1 MKNVKTFF
9 SMFGKLVKILNGKQK
24 RDGIVL
30 FFLLMIVSF
39 LEMLGVSVIVPLIIT
54 MLAPESLMAN
64 KYVEPIVRIFNITDY
79 KHFMYALAGVII
91 IIYILKNGF
100 ILFVN
105 YYQSNYRNRLEK
117 DLNVKMMDSYM
128 KQPYTFFL
136 QTNSSELLRG
146 VHGDI
151 TSVSSIVD
159 GYSSILAEGLT
170 CLVIGIFLICMNP
183 VMAISLLVI
192 VGFTSLIIVLGFK
205 NITGR
210 CGEITREA
218 FALKFKHLNQAF
230 NGIKEISVAQRKPYF
245 VQQFASS
252 AKQAADSNTIYLWI
266 SKAPNRLI
274 ETVFIGSLIIVV
286 ALSYGAS
293 SNSVDFVT
301 SLGSM
306 AIAAVR
312 ILPSVSTLTNSMNG
326 LVYMRPSLE
335 AAYDNLL
342 EADRYQKEIA
352 ELENKDVIKLT
363 FDSEIKVNSI
373 SWRYQD
379 NLPLVLENLDL
390 DIKKGESVA
399 LIGESGAGKSTLAD
413 ILLGL
418 LKPEKGTVT
427 VDGTDIYTI
436 QSSWSRMIGYVPQI
450 VFLIDDTIRKNIA
463 FGIPDD
469 EIDDNKVWQAIEQAQ
484 LTATVN
490 SMEKGLDSIVGERGI
505 KLSGGQRQR
514 IAIARALYHNPEI
527 IILDE
532 ATSALDNETESA
544 VMEAIDAL
552 HGKKTLIII
561 AHRLSTIQNCDKIY
575 EIKDGKAIYRQHS
588 RIFDNN

>member
-24 RDGIVL
+24 RDGILL

-39 LEMLGVSVIVPLIIT
+39 LEMLGVSVIIPLIIT
-54 MLAPESLMAN
+54 MLDPESLMNN
-64 KYVEPIVRIFNITDY
+64 KYVAPIVRMFNITDY
-79 KHFMYALAGVII
+79 KHFMYVLALGII
-91 IIYILKNGF
+91 LIYILKNGF
-100 ILFVN
+100 ILVVN

-117 DLNVKMMDSYM
+117 DLNVKMLDSYM
-128 KQPYTFFL
+128 KRPYTFFL
-136 QTNSSELLRG
+136 QTNSAELLRG
-146 VHGDI
+146 VNSDI
-151 TSVSSIVD
+151 TNVASVVD
-159 GYSSILAEGLT
+159 GYSSIIAEGLT
-170 CLVIGIFLICMNP
+170 CLVIGIFLIYMNP
-183 VMAISLLVI
+183 LMAISLLFI
-192 VGFTSLIIVLGFK
+192 VGFISLIIILGFK

-218 FALKFKHLNQAF
+218 FSQKFKHLNQAF

-245 VQQFASS
+245 VQQFAAS

-266 SKAPNRLI
+266 SKAPSRLI
-274 ETVFIGSLIIVV
+274 ETGFISSLIIVV

-293 SNSVDFVT
+293 SNSVDFIT
-301 SLGSM
+301 SLGAM

-312 ILPSVSTLTNSMNG
+312 ILPSISTLTNSMNG

-335 AAYDNLL
+335 AAYDNLM
-342 EADRYQKEIA
+342 EADKYQKEIA
-352 ELENKDVIKLT
+352 ELENKDIIKT
-363 FDSEIKVNSI
+363 DFNSEIKVNNI
-373 SWRYQD
+373 SWRYQED
-379 NLPLVLENLDL
+379 LPLVLENLDL
-390 DIKKGESVA
+390 KIKKGESVA
-399 LIGESGAGKSTLAD
+399 FIGESGAGKSTLAD

-418 LKPEKGTVT
+418 LKPEKGNVT

-436 QSSWSRMIGYVPQI
+436 QSSWSKMIGYVPQM

-469 EIDDNKVWQAIEQAQ
+469 EIDDNKVWHAIEQAQ
-484 LTATVN
+484 LTSMVN
-490 SMEKGLDSIVGERGI
+490 SMDGGLDSIVGERGI

-514 IAIARALYHNPEI
+514 IAIARALYHNPDI

-552 HGKKTLIII
+552 QGRKTLIII
-561 AHRLSTIQNCDKIY
+561 AHRLSTIKNCDKVY
-575 EIKDGKAIYRQHS
+575 EIKDKKAVLAIKQEEMQEG
-588 RIFDNN
+588 